1 MLIELLLLPPERR
14 LVFDQNP
21 DWRRWCSIYDRSH
34 GTDHF
39 FDLARNEVRL
49 KKARRARCMA
59 AMAMIETGQPVR
71 AYGDFHH
78 SGVLVAGKA
87 RNNASLNRTVIYSSR
102 V

>member
-1 MLIELLLLPPERR
+1 MLIELILLPPERR

-39 FDLARNEVRL
+39 FGLARNEVRL

-59 AMAMIETGQPVR
+59 AMAMIETGQPVPR
-71 AYGDFHH
+71 LRRFSPFRSFGGWKGQEQCLA
-78 SGVLVAGKA
+78 
-87 RNNASLNRTVIYSSR
+87 
-102 V
+102 